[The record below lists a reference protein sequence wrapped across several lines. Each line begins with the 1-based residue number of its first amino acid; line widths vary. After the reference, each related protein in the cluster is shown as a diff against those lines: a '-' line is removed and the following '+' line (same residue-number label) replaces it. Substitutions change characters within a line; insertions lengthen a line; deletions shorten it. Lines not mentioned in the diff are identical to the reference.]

1 MMIYTWYDTLN
12 YTPMPLNWFLPG
24 AHYFN
29 FDLLE
34 VKRIDGVFINYILFF
49 YLLKQID
56 SMFP

>member
-1 MMIYTWYDTLN
+1 MMIYTWYDKLN

-24 AHYFN
+24 ARYFN
-29 FDLLE
+29 LDLLE
-34 VKRIDGVFINYILFF
+34 VKRIDGVFINDILFF

>member
-1 MMIYTWYDTLN
+1 
-12 YTPMPLNWFLPG
+12 MPLNWFLPE

-29 FDLLE
+29 FNLLE
-34 VKRIDGVFINYILFF
+34 VKRIDGVFINDILFF